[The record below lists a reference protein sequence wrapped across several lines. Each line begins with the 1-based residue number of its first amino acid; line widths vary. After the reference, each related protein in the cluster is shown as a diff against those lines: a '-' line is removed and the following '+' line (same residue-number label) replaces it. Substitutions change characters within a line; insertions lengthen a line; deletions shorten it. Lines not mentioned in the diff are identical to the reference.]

1 MSDRVPQRTCRSTH
15 VSLAERAVLL
25 TALLVQGSGS
35 IAAAGQKASAPR
47 LQHVP
52 SRPETI
58 VWGEFPIDRTPIV
71 TVRPGEVVQID
82 TLSHQGATQDQEP
95 IAYLGSLGVRKEEVL
110 QDVIDFWKSRSSRPR
125 DGRAAHL
132 LTGPVYV
139 EGAEPGDTLEVQI
152 LAFELRV
159 PYGINAGTGVLGTAY
174 PGTLKT
180 DSVPEGGRK
189 LIRTGT
195 LGGKPVA
202 FLAKD
207 VVVPVRPFMGIMAV
221 APPAPTLQSPGVTVA
236 GVANSR
242 APGIFG
248 GNMDLKELTAGA
260 SLFLPVFHNGGQF
273 YVGDPHSAQGDG
285 EVDGTALE
293 HSLTGTFRFV
303 VHKGGSIP
311 YPRVET
317 PTHHILMG
325 IDVDLNRAMRIAV
338 QQVVDF
344 LMTEKKMTPVDALAL
359 ASIGCDFHV
368 AEAVDLTQVIVGKI
382 PKSVFRSAPHK

>member
-1 MSDRVPQRTCRSTH
+1 MKNEHRTM
-15 VSLAERAVLL
+15 LAIVLL
-25 TALLVQGSGS
+25 LWGGP
-35 IAAAGQKASAPR
+35 IAAAEQKAADP
-47 LQHVP
+47 QPKHVP

-58 VWGEFPIDRTPIV
+58 VWGEFPIDRPPV
-71 TVRPGEVVQID
+71 ATVRPGEVVRID
-82 TLSHQGATQDQEP
+82 TLSHQGSTQDQEP
-95 IAYLGSLGVRKEEVL
+95 VEYLGSMGVKKEEVL

-125 DGRAAHL
+125 EGRAGHL

-139 EGAEPGDTLEVQI
+139 QGAEPGDTLEIQI
-152 LAFELRV
+152 LAYTLRV
-159 PYGINAGTGVLGTAY
+159 PYGINAGTGVLGAGY

-195 LGGKPVA
+195 LSGKPVA
-202 FLAKD
+202 FLTTD
-207 VVVPVRPFMGIMAV
+207 VVVPVRPFMGIMTV
-221 APPAPTLQSPGVTVA
+221 APPEPTLESPGVSVA

-242 APGIFG
+242 APGAFG
-248 GNMDLKELTAGA
+248 GNMDFKELTAGV
-260 SLFLPVFHNGGQF
+260 SLFLPVFHHGAQF

-293 HSLTGTFRFV
+293 HSLTGTYRFV
-303 VHKGGSIP
+303 VHKGKSIP

-317 PTHHILMG
+317 PSHYILMG

-344 LMTEKKMTPVDALAL
+344 LMTEKKMTSVDALAL